1 MTATTALL
9 SLEDYLSY
17 NDGTDRRY
25 ELVNGELIAMSQ
37 PKGQHGAIT
46 EFLNDQ
52 YRAEIQAQGL
62 AWVSKQGFIAIC
74 LQQRFAIE
82 SPRGGRWDTARI
94 PDVTVATLEQ
104 WQGMLDREAIIRLN
118 ESPPFL
124 VVEVVSE
131 STRTTDYRSKRVE
144 YNLLEIREYWIV
156 DPLKE
161 QVVVLQLVDDLYE
174 ETVFVRDE
182 LIESTIFPGLQ
193 LSAQQVLNGAL

>member
-52 YRAEIQAQGL
+52 FRAEIQNQGL
-62 AWVSKQGFIAIC
+62 AWVSKQGFI
-74 LQQRFAIE
+74 AIE

-144 YNLLEIREYWIV
+144 YNLLGIREYWIV
-156 DPLKE
+156 DPLKK

-174 ETVFVRDE
+174 ETVVVGDE

>member
-52 YRAEIQAQGL
+52 FRAEIQDQGL
-62 AWVSKQGFIAIC
+62 AWVSKQGFI
-74 LQQRFAIE
+74 AIE

-104 WQGMLDREAIIRLN
+104 WQGMLDREGIIRLN

-144 YNLLEIREYWIV
+144 YNLLGIREYWIV

-161 QVVVLQLVDDLYE
+161 QVVVLHLVDDLYE

>member
-52 YRAEIQAQGL
+52 FRAEIQDQGL
-62 AWVSKQGFIAIC
+62 AWVSKQGFI
-74 LQQRFAIE
+74 AIE

-144 YNLLEIREYWIV
+144 YNLLGIREYWIV
-156 DPLKE
+156 DPLKK

-174 ETVFVRDE
+174 ETVVVGDE

>member
-174 ETVFVRDE
+174 ETVVVGDE

>member
-25 ELVNGELIAMSQ
+25 ELVNGELIAISQ

-52 YRAEIQAQGL
+52 FRAEIQDQGL
-62 AWVSKQGFIAIC
+62 AWVSKQGFI
-74 LQQRFAIE
+74 AIE

-131 STRTTDYRSKRVE
+131 STRRTDYRSKRVE

-156 DPLKE
+156 DPLKK

-174 ETVFVRDE
+174 EKVFVRDE

>member
-62 AWVSKQGFIAIC
+62 AWVSKQGFIAI
-74 LQQRFAIE
+74 E

-144 YNLLEIREYWIV
+144 YNLLGIREYWIV
-156 DPLKE
+156 DPLKK
-161 QVVVLQLVDDLYE
+161 QVVVLHLVDDLYE

-182 LIESTIFPGLQ
+182 LIESTIFSGLQ

>member
-52 YRAEIQAQGL
+52 FRAEIQAQGL
-62 AWVSKQGFIAIC
+62 AWVSKQGFI
-74 LQQRFAIE
+74 AIE

-131 STRTTDYRSKRVE
+131 STRRTDYRSKRVE

-156 DPLKE
+156 DPLKK

-174 ETVFVRDE
+174 ETVVVGDE

-193 LSAQQVLNGAL
+193 LSAQQVLNAAL

>member
-62 AWVSKQGFIAIC
+62 AWVSKQGFIAI
-74 LQQRFAIE
+74 E

-131 STRTTDYRSKRVE
+131 STRRTDYRSKRVE

-161 QVVVLQLVDDLYE
+161 QVVVLHLVDDLYE

-182 LIESTIFPGLQ
+182 LIELTIFPGLQ

>member
-52 YRAEIQAQGL
+52 FRAEIQAQGL
-62 AWVSKQGFIAIC
+62 AWVSKQGFI
-74 LQQRFAIE
+74 AIE

-131 STRTTDYRSKRVE
+131 STRRTDYRSKRVE

-156 DPLKE
+156 DPLKK

-174 ETVFVRDE
+174 ETVVVGDE

>member
-17 NDGTDRRY
+17 NDGTDGRY

-37 PKGQHGAIT
+37 PKGEHGAIT

-52 YRAEIQAQGL
+52 FRAEIQNQGL
-62 AWVSKQGFIAIC
+62 AWVSKQGFI
-74 LQQRFAIE
+74 AIE

-144 YNLLEIREYWIV
+144 YNLLGIREYWIV
-156 DPLKE
+156 DPLKK
-161 QVVVLQLVDDLYE
+161 QVVVLHLVDDLYE
-174 ETVFVRDE
+174 ETLFVRDE

>member
-62 AWVSKQGFIAIC
+62 AWVSKQGFIAI
-74 LQQRFAIE
+74 E

-94 PDVTVATLEQ
+94 PDVTVATLEE
-104 WQGMLDREAIIRLN
+104 WEGMLDREAIISLN

-144 YNLLEIREYWIV
+144 YNLLGIREYWIV
-156 DPLKE
+156 DPVKK
-161 QVVVLQLVDDLYE
+161 QVVVLHLVDDLYE
-174 ETVFVRDE
+174 ETVFVGDE

>member
-52 YRAEIQAQGL
+52 FRAEIQVQGL
-62 AWVSKQGFIAIC
+62 AWVSKQGFIAI
-74 LQQRFAIE
+74 E
-82 SPRGGRWDTARI
+82 SPRGGRWNTARI

-104 WQGMLDREAIIRLN
+104 WQRMLDREAIIRLN

-144 YNLLEIREYWIV
+144 YNLLGIREYWIV
-156 DPLKE
+156 DPLKK
-161 QVVVLQLVDDLYE
+161 QVVVLHLVDDLYE

-193 LSAQQVLNGAL
+193 LSAPQVLNGAL

>member
-52 YRAEIQAQGL
+52 FRAEIQDQGL
-62 AWVSKQGFIAIC
+62 AWVSKQGFI
-74 LQQRFAIE
+74 AIE

-144 YNLLEIREYWIV
+144 YNLLGIREYWIV
-156 DPLKE
+156 DPLKK
-161 QVVVLQLVDDLYE
+161 QVVVLHLVDDLYE
-174 ETVFVRDE
+174 ETVVVGDE
-182 LIESTIFPGLQ
+182 LIESTIFLGLQ

>member
-52 YRAEIQAQGL
+52 FRAEIQNQGL
-62 AWVSKQGFIAIC
+62 AWVSKQGFI
-74 LQQRFAIE
+74 AIE

-131 STRTTDYRSKRVE
+131 STRTTDYRSKRGS
-144 YNLLEIREYWIV
+144 YNLLGIREYWIV
-156 DPLKE
+156 DPLKK
-161 QVVVLQLVDDLYE
+161 QVVVLHLVDDLYE
-174 ETVFVRDE
+174 ETLFVRDE
-182 LIESTIFPGLQ
+182 LIQSTIFSGLQ

>member
-37 PKGQHGAIT
+37 PKGKHGAIT

-52 YRAEIQAQGL
+52 YRAEIQVQGL
-62 AWVSKQGFIAIC
+62 AWVSKQGFI
-74 LQQRFAIE
+74 AIE

-104 WQGMLDREAIIRLN
+104 WEGMLDREAIIRLN

-124 VVEVVSE
+124 VVEVVSD

-144 YNLLEIREYWIV
+144 YNLLGIREYWIV
-156 DPLKE
+156 DPLKK

-174 ETVFVRDE
+174 ETVFVGDE

>member
-1 MTATTALL
+1 MTATTPLL

-52 YRAEIQAQGL
+52 FRAEIQVQGL
-62 AWVSKQGFIAIC
+62 AWVSKQGFI
-74 LQQRFAIE
+74 AIE

-144 YNLLEIREYWIV
+144 YNLLGIREYWIV

-161 QVVVLQLVDDLYE
+161 QVVVLHLVDDLYE